1 MYNCC
6 NCIWGN
12 CCKKSPRK
20 FRVETELKIWIGKNG
35 VINTYFRLAN
45 LVVAPAKVFSSVVVH
60 AGVVLGIVPGVLIL
74 G

>member
-1 MYNCC
+1 MLHLMYNCC

-12 CCKKSPRK
+12 CCKNHL
-20 FRVETELKIWIGKNG
+20 ETELKIWIGKNG

-45 LVVAPAKVFSSVVVH
+45 LVVASSIVTVVVF
-60 AGVVLGIVPGVLIL
+60 GVVLVVLGIVPGVLIL